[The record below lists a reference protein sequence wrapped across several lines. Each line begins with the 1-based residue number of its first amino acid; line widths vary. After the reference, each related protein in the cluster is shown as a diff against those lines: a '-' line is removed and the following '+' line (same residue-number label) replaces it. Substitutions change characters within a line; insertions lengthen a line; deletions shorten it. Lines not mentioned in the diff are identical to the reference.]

1 MHGIDLHLDTSR
13 LKGRPQLSYVEIET
27 SSSNFWKGVCEQEN
41 THARLLGPPFISRP
55 HSLHLATVCG
65 EVNNDLAPK
74 TGNARLMRPPD
85 PPQLSAIVVAYDSGP
100 QLHRCLTSIQAELD
114 REDITGEIWVIDN
127 GSRDGA
133 TSNISNESGIQ
144 ILKNER
150 NLGFGAAVNQG
161 FRRSRGEMILLLN
174 PDAELETG
182 GLAPLVETL
191 RSQPETDLAA
201 PALILPNG
209 ERQASPRRFYTPL
222 VALARRTPLARA
234 PLGRRLLGVHLMS
247 QEDPMKPQDVD
258 WVSGAAMLLRRSSVP
273 TAGPFD
279 ERYFLYFEDV
289 DLCRRLAASGRK
301 VHFEPASR
309 VRHALAGG
317 SRRQVPWNPL
327 LWRHLHSGLLYGLAW
342 SPRLWRSR
350 WWIGAATQG
359 LTLLARG
366 VLLAIIAQVLL
377 AAAVLPPMS
386 PALLF
391 TLCSLGALITPTG
404 PGSILGRAPL
414 PSPPIHMLRLSAVGI
429 STLAVFAALS
439 SAPVSLSTLVGTVA
453 WAALAALL
461 LNIAGRVLRS
471 LRQLTRRSV
480 TGPVRT
486 LVAGEPEASREFC
499 ERVAEDGNERLSV
512 LGFVPLNPLCEGGP
526 TPRLRSFKDIT
537 DVAADLR
544 AQAVVIVG
552 GADELQHS
560 AAQVHALRRAGVA
573 VTYVMTGATELLQ
586 PDGGLRIGSYPA
598 LQLGSGAESRAMLFI
613 SSLAGRLS
621 AGLALLTL
629 LPAAPLLLG
638 LSCLAGKSQP
648 LLSCPRV
655 GVGGRPFLMLR
666 LRSGPGIEGR
676 EGGGRLGRALRWL
689 HIDELPQLW
698 NVVRGDMA
706 LVGPRPIEPALA
718 SKLDDWQ
725 AARLSVRP
733 GITGVWQLD
742 RLRRWRLDE
751 MIASDLLYVLR
762 WSLMLDLGILSET
775 LLGRRNP

>member
-1 MHGIDLHLDTSR
+1 
-13 LKGRPQLSYVEIET
+13 
-27 SSSNFWKGVCEQEN
+27 
-41 THARLLGPPFISRP
+41 
-55 HSLHLATVCG
+55 
-65 EVNNDLAPK
+65 
-74 TGNARLMRPPD
+74 MRPLD

-100 QLHRCLTSIQAELD
+100 LLRRCLDSIQDELR

-127 GSRDGA
+127 GSCDGA
-133 TSNISNESGIQ
+133 ASGISNAPGIQ
-144 ILKNER
+144 LLKNER

-174 PDAELETG
+174 PDAEFEEG
-182 GLAPLVETL
+182 ALAPLVETL

-201 PALILPNG
+201 PALILPSG

-222 VALARRTPLARA
+222 VALARRTPLARV
-234 PLGRRLLGVHLMS
+234 PLGRRLLGLHLMTQS
-247 QEDPMKPQDVD
+247 DPMSPQDVD

-301 VHFEPASR
+301 VHFEPTSR

-327 LWRHLHSGLLYGLAW
+327 LWRHLHSGLLFGLAW
-342 SPRLWRSR
+342 SPQLWRSR
-350 WWIGAATQG
+350 WWMGAMTQA

-366 VLLAIIAQVLL
+366 GLLAMVAQVLL
-377 AAAVLPPMS
+377 ATSLLPALP
-386 PALLF
+386 PALLIA
-391 TLCSLGALITPTG
+391 LCTVGALITPTG
-404 PGSILGRAPL
+404 PGSTLGRAPL
-414 PSPPIHMLRLSAVGI
+414 PSLPLHTVRLATVGV
-429 STLAVFAALS
+429 SSLAVFAALS
-439 SAPVSLSTLVGTVA
+439 GAAISLASLAGAGV
-453 WAALAALL
+453 WAALTALI
-461 LNIAGRVLRS
+461 LNVTGRSIRS
-471 LRQLTRRSV
+471 IRQLTRRSL

-486 LVAGEPEASREFC
+486 LVAGEPRAAREFC
-499 ERVAEDGNERLSV
+499 DRIAADRGEGLSV
-512 LGFVPLNPLCEGGP
+512 LGFVPLDPLCQGGP
-526 TPRLRSFKDIT
+526 TPRLGAFSEVVNI
-537 DVAADLR
+537 AADLR
-544 AQAVVIVG
+544 AQAVVLIG
-552 GADELQHS
+552 GPEELQQS

-586 PDGGLRIGSYPA
+586 PKRGLRIGGYPA
-598 LQLGSGAESRAMLFI
+598 LQLGSGAESRAMLFVA
-613 SSLAGRLS
+613 SLAGRLS
-621 AGLALLTL
+621 ASLALAAL
-629 LPAAPLLLG
+629 LPIAPLLLA
-638 LSCLAGKSQP
+638 LSALAAKSQP
-648 LLSCPRV
+648 LLTCPRV
-655 GVGGRPFLMLR
+655 GLAGRRFLMFR

-676 EGGGRLGRALRWL
+676 EGGGRLGRMLRWL

-706 LVGPRPIEPALA
+706 LVGPRPIEHSLA
-718 SKLDDWQ
+718 SELEDWQ
-725 AARLSVRP
+725 AARLCMRP

-762 WSLMLDLGILSET
+762 WSLSLDLGILSET